1 MAVCLGNR
9 KQKRMKYTKVSG
21 NSDLVR
27 DKNSGAILNINR
39 NEFDKAKAARAER
52 FREKEELK
60 TLKNDVSEL
69 KSMLQQLLEK
79 S

>member
-1 MAVCLGNR
+1 MIY
-9 KQKRMKYTKVSG
+9 QKVDG

-27 DKNSGAILNINR
+27 DKKSGAILNINR
-39 NEFDKAKAARAER
+39 SEFDKAKAARAER

>member
-1 MAVCLGNR
+1 MAVCLDNR

-39 NEFDKAKAARAER
+39 NEFTKAKAARAER

>member
-1 MAVCLGNR
+1 MIY
-9 KQKRMKYTKVSG
+9 QKVDG

-27 DKNSGAILNINR
+27 DKKSGAILNINR

>member
-9 KQKRMKYTKVSG
+9 KQKRMKYTKVDG

-27 DKNSGAILNINR
+27 DKKSGAILNINR